1 VEKLFSALQ
10 DRSTSFPRNTKVEN
24 PQPLEL
30 APQDQVH
37 TEQIKVFL
45 ETGDGRMKGDGFQRR
60 TGRSLGNSYLMSM
73 EVIARSLV
81 GPTPFGLFWPS
92 CLIGH
97 RALGTA

>member
-1 VEKLFSALQ
+1 
-10 DRSTSFPRNTKVEN
+10 
-24 PQPLEL
+24 
-30 APQDQVH
+30 
-37 TEQIKVFL
+37 
-45 ETGDGRMKGDGFQRR
+45 MKGDGFQRR